1 MRRRAGRGLGND
13 RELLH
18 MLTMDTGKSQKGH
31 GGHQENIQLPETE
44 GNLRLGFP
52 LRRPNKSVG
61 GEDRSLVEQSSGL
74 SPPQTQE
81 KVEDNGWGGGNSL
94 GERARISPQF
104 YGMAFCFQKSK
115 LLASM
120 QALATHVGPRRQY
133 LAAFKA
139 NQFHDETQAR
149 NKTIGRKHIYVSE
162 TPTQQKRIA

>member
-1 MRRRAGRGLGND
+1 MYSPEMRRRAGRGLGND

-61 GEDRSLVEQSSGL
+61 EEDRSLVEQSSSL

-104 YGMAFCFQKSK
+104 YGDG
-115 LLASM
+115 LLFPEI
-120 QALATHVGPRRQY
+120 QALSFHAGPGHSCGTQ
-133 LAAFKA
+133 
-139 NQFHDETQAR
+139 ET
-149 NKTIGRKHIYVSE
+149 VSGCI
-162 TPTQQKRIA
+162 QGKSIS